1 MTTIESLKRNFDDLS
16 KTFVD
21 IGQEAGNLNIL
32 KDFITDILGYASFST
47 QHRWI
52 SSQART
58 PSLSTRPTPANELC
72 GDYTNIYTK
81 YKGAG

>member
-47 QHRWI
+47 QHR
-52 SSQART
+52 
-58 PSLSTRPTPANELC
+58 
-72 GDYTNIYTK
+72 
-81 YKGAG
+81 

>member
-32 KDFITDILGYASFST
+32 KD
-47 QHRWI
+47 
-52 SSQART
+52 SSQISWNTHHSVRNT
-58 PSLSTRPTPANELC
+58 DGSLRKRERQV
-72 GDYTNIYTK
+72 
-81 YKGAG
+81 

>member
-47 QHRWI
+47 ATQMNLFA
-52 SSQART
+52 SENAKF
-58 PSLSTRPTPANELC
+58 
-72 GDYTNIYTK
+72 K
-81 YKGAG
+81 Y